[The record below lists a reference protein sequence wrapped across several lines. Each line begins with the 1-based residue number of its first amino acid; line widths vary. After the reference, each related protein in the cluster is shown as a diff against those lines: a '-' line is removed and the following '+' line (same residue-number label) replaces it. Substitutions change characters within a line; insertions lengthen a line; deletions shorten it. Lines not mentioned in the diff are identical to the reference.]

1 MACPSQLLQGAL
13 ADAKFTTHHNPACW
27 GCGAEDCERSCTTS
41 DIEPVVV
48 LHPGTGSS
56 RLIEDNYQNSAGVA

>member
-1 MACPSQLLQGAL
+1 MLSLQHI
-13 ADAKFTTHHNPACW
+13 TTRHA
-27 GCGAEDCERSCTTS
+27 GDVAQDCERSCTTS